1 MWDASLLCVCVR
13 ARESTRAFASAHV
26 HVNLG
31 LIIKA
36 LLLADAQTG
45 WQTSRQ
51 ANTEHSSAGVFLS
64 FYCGLIFL
72 LPLLVS

>member
-1 MWDASLLCVCVR
+1 MLVTSVCVR
-13 ARESTRAFASAHV
+13 VRACAHMR
-26 HVNLG
+26 VNLG

-51 ANTEHSSAGVFLS
+51 ANTEHSSAGFFYL
-64 FYCGLIFL
+64 FYCGLIFF
-72 LPLLVS
+72 LPFLVS